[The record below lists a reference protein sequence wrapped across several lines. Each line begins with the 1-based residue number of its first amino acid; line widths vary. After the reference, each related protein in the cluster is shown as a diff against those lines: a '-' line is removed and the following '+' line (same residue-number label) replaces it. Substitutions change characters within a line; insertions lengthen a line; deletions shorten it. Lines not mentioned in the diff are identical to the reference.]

1 MADKELVADDFRE
14 QPVFLSTVPAERSD
28 HRGALIVVV
37 LSLLIFGATVPFART
52 QLPQIWAFVPIYQ
65 SALTINDLITAVLL
79 YAQFAILRS
88 RALLVL
94 ASGYLFTAVFAAVH
108 MLTFPGLFSPTGLLG
123 AGPQTTAWL
132 YMFWHSGFPLA
143 VVAYALMKDRIGE
156 PKRPSRPFGPAPILS
171 SAASV
176 LAIACLLTL
185 LATTGQ
191 EFLPSV
197 MRSNSYS
204 PIQVVVSGT
213 VWMFSVAALLVLWMR
228 RPHSKLDLWL
238 IAVMW
243 AWIFDVALSAVF
255 NAGRFDLG
263 FYAGRIYGVLAATFV
278 LLVLL
283 LEMNAVYARFA
294 RSLWAEREERK
305 REIEERRN
313 FFETSLD
320 LIFVADSRGN
330 LVRVSPSC
338 AGILGYQPQEMI
350 GRSAREF
357 IYADDLESTRNEM
370 RSARHGQKPNI
381 FEARYVHK
389 SGRIV
394 SLAWSGAWSEPVH
407 RYFFIGR
414 DMTERKASEDRLN
427 HLAHHDQLTGLLNR
441 ISLESALK
449 ALLEPGTGRERQ
461 PSAIAMLD
469 LDRFKDINDTLGHS
483 IGDHVLKEVA
493 QRLTAFTADGGRV
506 YRFGGDEF
514 VVTFPDCDD
523 PGAVTQAVDGML
535 ARLSERYE
543 VDGRLL
549 FVGASGG
556 IAISPADG
564 SNVEVLL
571 ANADLALYEAKA
583 HGGRT
588 CRLFV
593 PAFRARAEA
602 RQELDLEL
610 RRAFSEEE
618 FELYFQPQIR
628 LADGAAVGAEALLR
642 WRHPERGILA
652 ADAFIEVLA
661 ESVIAREVGRWIL
674 RSACEK
680 AAAWRYKGLPLVRIG
695 VNLFPAQFHHET
707 LLHDIEHTL
716 LQTGLPAD
724 ALELEITEKIGLD
737 NDERI
742 LARLQAVRKM
752 GAQFAFDDFG
762 TGYASLSY
770 LSRYPLTRIKIDQS
784 FVKKISDNGQ
794 DTAIVR
800 SVIILAHNLGLAV
813 IAEGVETLDQ
823 AGFLH
828 AQGCEEVQG
837 FLCAGALPQA
847 EFEEFLRSHQIGSR
861 EAANF
866 VRSILPTSLQRLSP

>member
-1 MADKELVADDFRE
+1 
-14 QPVFLSTVPAERSD
+14 
-28 HRGALIVVV
+28 
-37 LSLLIFGATVPFART
+37 
-52 QLPQIWAFVPIYQ
+52 
-65 SALTINDLITAVLL
+65 
-79 YAQFAILRS
+79 
-88 RALLVL
+88 
-94 ASGYLFTAVFAAVH
+94 
-108 MLTFPGLFSPTGLLG
+108 
-123 AGPQTTAWL
+123 
-132 YMFWHSGFPLA
+132 
-143 VVAYALMKDRIGE
+143 
-156 PKRPSRPFGPAPILS
+156 
-171 SAASV
+171 
-176 LAIACLLTL
+176 
-185 LATTGQ
+185 
-191 EFLPSV
+191 
-197 MRSNSYS
+197 
-204 PIQVVVSGT
+204 
-213 VWMFSVAALLVLWMR
+213 
-228 RPHSKLDLWL
+228 
-238 IAVMW
+238 
-243 AWIFDVALSAVF
+243 
-255 NAGRFDLG
+255 
-263 FYAGRIYGVLAATFV
+263 
-278 LLVLL
+278 
-283 LEMNAVYARFA
+283 
-294 RSLWAEREERK
+294 
-305 REIEERRN
+305 
-313 FFETSLD
+313 
-320 LIFVADSRGN
+320 
-330 LVRVSPSC
+330 
-338 AGILGYQPQEMI
+338 
-350 GRSAREF
+350 
-357 IYADDLESTRNEM
+357 
-370 RSARHGQKPNI
+370 
-381 FEARYVHK
+381 
-389 SGRIV
+389 
-394 SLAWSGAWSEPVH
+394 
-407 RYFFIGR
+407 
-414 DMTERKASEDRLN
+414 
-427 HLAHHDQLTGLLNR
+427 
-441 ISLESALK
+441 
-449 ALLEPGTGRERQ
+449 LLEPGTGRERQ
-461 PSAIAMLD
+461 PTAIAMLD

-483 IGDHVLKEVA
+483 VGDHVLKEVA
-493 QRLTAFTADGGRV
+493 QRLTAFTADGARV

-514 VVTFPDCDD
+514 VVTFPDCGD

-543 VDGRLL
+543 VDGRVL

-556 IAISPADG
+556 IAIGPADG
-564 SNVEVLL
+564 SNIEVLL

>member
-1 MADKELVADDFRE
+1 
-14 QPVFLSTVPAERSD
+14 
-28 HRGALIVVV
+28 
-37 LSLLIFGATVPFART
+37 
-52 QLPQIWAFVPIYQ
+52 
-65 SALTINDLITAVLL
+65 
-79 YAQFAILRS
+79 
-88 RALLVL
+88 
-94 ASGYLFTAVFAAVH
+94 
-108 MLTFPGLFSPTGLLG
+108 
-123 AGPQTTAWL
+123 
-132 YMFWHSGFPLA
+132 
-143 VVAYALMKDRIGE
+143 
-156 PKRPSRPFGPAPILS
+156 
-171 SAASV
+171 
-176 LAIACLLTL
+176 
-185 LATTGQ
+185 
-191 EFLPSV
+191 
-197 MRSNSYS
+197 
-204 PIQVVVSGT
+204 
-213 VWMFSVAALLVLWMR
+213 
-228 RPHSKLDLWL
+228 
-238 IAVMW
+238 
-243 AWIFDVALSAVF
+243 
-255 NAGRFDLG
+255 
-263 FYAGRIYGVLAATFV
+263 
-278 LLVLL
+278 
-283 LEMNAVYARFA
+283 
-294 RSLWAEREERK
+294 
-305 REIEERRN
+305 
-313 FFETSLD
+313 
-320 LIFVADSRGN
+320 
-330 LVRVSPSC
+330 
-338 AGILGYQPQEMI
+338 
-350 GRSAREF
+350 
-357 IYADDLESTRNEM
+357 
-370 RSARHGQKPNI
+370 
-381 FEARYVHK
+381 
-389 SGRIV
+389 
-394 SLAWSGAWSEPVH
+394 
-407 RYFFIGR
+407 
-414 DMTERKASEDRLN
+414 
-427 HLAHHDQLTGLLNR
+427 
-441 ISLESALK
+441 
-449 ALLEPGTGRERQ
+449 
-461 PSAIAMLD
+461 
-469 LDRFKDINDTLGHS
+469 
-483 IGDHVLKEVA
+483 
-493 QRLTAFTADGGRV
+493 
-506 YRFGGDEF
+506 
-514 VVTFPDCDD
+514 
-523 PGAVTQAVDGML
+523 ML

-543 VDGRLL
+543 VDGRVL
-549 FVGASGG
+549 FAGASGG
-556 IAISPADG
+556 IAIGPADG

-652 ADAFIEVLA
+652 AEAFIEVLA

-680 AAAWRYKGLPLVRIG
+680 AAAWRYKGLPPVRIG

-752 GAQFAFDDFG
+752 GAHFAFDDFG

-813 IAEGVETLDQ
+813 IAEGVETLAQ

-847 EFEEFLRSHQIGSR
+847 QFEEFLRSHQIGSP
-861 EAANF
+861 EAAKF